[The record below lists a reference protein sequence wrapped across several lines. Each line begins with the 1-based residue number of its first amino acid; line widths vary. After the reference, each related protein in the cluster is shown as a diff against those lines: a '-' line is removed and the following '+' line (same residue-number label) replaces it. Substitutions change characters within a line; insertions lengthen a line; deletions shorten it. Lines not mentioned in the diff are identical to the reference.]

1 MWDFYL
7 TYIENYHKL
16 ISPLEIITHPDVE
29 LIFNNYPD
37 FVRQQMLDLRGLIIE
52 TAQETEA
59 ITTLEEALRWG
70 EPSYLTNI
78 GSTIRMDWKQKTTDQ
93 YALYFQCTSKLIET
107 FRALFKNTFD
117 FEGKRAIVFKLEDEV
132 PMDELKYCIRA
143 ALIYHKVKHLPTLGI

>member
-1 MWDFYL
+1 LWDFYL

-37 FVRQQMLDLRGLIIE
+37 FVRQQMLHLRGLIIE

-117 FEGKRAIVFKLEDEV
+117 FEGKRAIVFKLEDKV

>member
-7 TYIENYHKL
+7 TYIENHHTL
-16 ISPLEIITHPDVE
+16 MSTFRITTHPEVE
-29 LIFNNYPD
+29 LIFNKYPD
-37 FVRQQMLDLRGLIIE
+37 IVRQQMLDLRGLIIE

-117 FEGKRAIVFKLEDEV
+117 FEGKRAIVFKLEDKV

>member
-117 FEGKRAIVFKLEDEV
+117 FEGKRAIVFKLEDKV

>member
-78 GSTIRMDWKQKTTDQ
+78 GSTIRMDWKQKTPDQ
-93 YALYFQCTSKLIET
+93 YALYFQCTSKLIKT

-117 FEGKRAIVFKLEDEV
+117 FEGKRAIVFKLEDKV

>member
-16 ISPLEIITHPDVE
+16 ISPLEITTHPEVE

-117 FEGKRAIVFKLEDEV
+117 FEGKRAIVFKLEDKV

>member
-78 GSTIRMDWKQKTTDQ
+78 GSTIRMDWKQKTPDR

-117 FEGKRAIVFKLEDEV
+117 FEGKRAIVFKLEDKV